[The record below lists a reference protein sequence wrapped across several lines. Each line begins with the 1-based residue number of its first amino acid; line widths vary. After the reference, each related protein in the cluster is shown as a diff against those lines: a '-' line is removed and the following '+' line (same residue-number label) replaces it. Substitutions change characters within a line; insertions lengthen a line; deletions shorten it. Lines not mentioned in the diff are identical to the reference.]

1 MGYGYRT
8 KIIFSGLSVLSFG
21 SFFRGEGEA
30 GASYDAS
37 GKKVGRLSGDWE
49 GRVSGR
55 IVRIPALRRKMF

>member
-37 GKKVGRLSGDWE
+37 GKR
-49 GRVSGR
+49 
-55 IVRIPALRRKMF
+55 